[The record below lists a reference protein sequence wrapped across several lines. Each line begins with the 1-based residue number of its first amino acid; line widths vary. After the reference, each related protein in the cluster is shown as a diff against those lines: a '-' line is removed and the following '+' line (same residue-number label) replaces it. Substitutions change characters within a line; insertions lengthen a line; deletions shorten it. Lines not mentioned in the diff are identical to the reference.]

1 MQSQIKLLQD
11 TVQDLETL
19 NKHLESEINVLQAS
33 SKLQVETQL
42 VDLKM
47 KDAKVESLIAEIKA
61 IEAET
66 TRREE
71 EKNKDFEMLKTNL
84 VQEQAK
90 VAQKQLDL
98 SNLIKSSVEGRR
110 SMTEKHVSEVALL
123 NKKTKFVTCIT
134 MKVRDLLYTKMT
146 KL

>member
-1 MQSQIKLLQD
+1 
-11 TVQDLETL
+11 
-19 NKHLESEINVLQAS
+19 
-33 SKLQVETQL
+33 
-42 VDLKM
+42 M

-61 IEAET
+61 MEAET
-66 TRREE
+66 TRKEE